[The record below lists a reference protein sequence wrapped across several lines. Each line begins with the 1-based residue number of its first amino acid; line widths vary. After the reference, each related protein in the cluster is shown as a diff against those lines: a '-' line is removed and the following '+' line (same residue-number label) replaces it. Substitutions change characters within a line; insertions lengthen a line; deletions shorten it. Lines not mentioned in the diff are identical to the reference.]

1 VGIFR
6 PYTPVVSFIKNC
18 FSLVSQISQSS
29 LIGWFNSLQ
38 LTTNFLQ
45 DIIALEAVLIGVAI
59 PISLQVVLSMVQEY
73 DRDISKFFKN
83 EWLYKAQ
90 YGLLFSNIIISISVR
105 FFDFSNNYFLL
116 FLLIWSGINMLL
128 FYLFVR
134 LVHDYVTDTDKVILK
149 KVWENAKNVFKK

>member
-1 VGIFR
+1 
-6 PYTPVVSFIKNC
+6 
-18 FSLVSQISQSS
+18 
-29 LIGWFNSLQ
+29 
-38 LTTNFLQ
+38 
-45 DIIALEAVLIGVAI
+45 LEAVLIGVAI